1 MGDEPQGYVIGIK
14 DLYDE
19 LRGLTSTLTT
29 YMARQD
35 LEVQRLAHRVDELE
49 RDQADAK
56 SAQIETARLR
66 AQDRRLILTALVL
79 PLIVGVVVALIPIWI
94 GP

>member
-1 MGDEPQGYVIGIK
+1 MGDEPQGYTIGIK

-19 LRGLTSTLTT
+19 LRGLNSTLGA

-35 LEVQRLAHRVDELE
+35 LEVQRLTHRVDELE
-49 RDQADAK
+49 RDQAEAK
-56 SAQIETARLR
+56 SAQTESARLR
-66 AQDRRLILTALVL
+66 ATDRRLILTALVL